1 MEINEEIE
9 GLRSKISAFEEKRT
23 VLYKILDEDRIA
35 IVGVVHGQRL
45 FESQWLQ

>member
-1 MEINEEIE
+1 MVQEVQQDQYRE
-9 GLRSKISAFEEKRT
+9 LRVFSYR

-45 FESQWLQ
+45 FDPHWLE